1 MFLVPTPASACQAIS
16 EDICSFV
23 VLLICV
29 DLSLGVPG
37 GQFRLLSVSRIF
49 LGEFGHILNKGETK
63 ETSNSTKH
71 NGRRAVMPYQGKF
84 VHLFG
89 DLLEVSHVLNR

>member
-1 MFLVPTPASACQAIS
+1 MFLLSTPASACQVAS
-16 EDICSFV
+16 EDTCSFG
-23 VLLICV
+23 VLLIYV
-29 DLSLGVPG
+29 GPLLGVPRG
-37 GQFRLLSVSRIF
+37 HSRLPSTFGFF
-49 LGEFGHILNKGETK
+49 LGEFGHILNKGETE

-89 DLLEVSHVLNR
+89 DLLEVSHVLDR